1 MTICNNDKYKKII
14 RDYRNLIGEQS
25 KLIKEQNDTIH
36 KFKKELIYLK
46 DTYKK
51 YDTIINE
58 VDRILNKF
66 NF

>member
-1 MTICNNDKYKKII
+1 MPICNNDKYRNII

-25 KLIKEQNDTIH
+25 KLIKEQNDTIN

-51 YDTIINE
+51 YDTIINA
-58 VDRILNKF
+58 
-66 NF
+66 

>member
-36 KFKKELIYLK
+36 KFKKEP
-46 DTYKK
+46 
-51 YDTIINE
+51 NP
-58 VDRILNKF
+58 
-66 NF
+66 